1 MVLLWA
7 SASLPTMARLM
18 GSLKVL
24 VMPKMLVMGWASRS
38 PQALATGWEFHPQ

>member
-1 MVLLWA
+1 M
-7 SASLPTMARLM
+7 LPMMEWLM
-18 GSLKVL
+18 GSLRRL